1 MLGLSLTKIIFT
13 IALIAG
19 VWKIYRVIEARNK
32 LRMEAA
38 EKDSIDPAQ
47 RAVEEL
53 AECSVCGT
61 YMPTRG
67 ATACDQPDCPYG
79 A

>member
-1 MLGLSLTKIIFT
+1 MLSLSLTKILFT
-13 IALIAG
+13 AALIFG
-19 VWKIYRVIEARNK
+19 VWKIYRIIEARNK
-32 LRMEAA
+32 HRVAA
-38 EKDSIDPAQ
+38 EQKASLDAVQ

-61 YMPTRG
+61 YVPSQG
-67 ATACDQPDCPYG
+67 ANACDRADCPFG